1 MFFFDPVYMLY
12 VFIPTMLLSLGVQLY
27 LKRSYAKW
35 SKVRNSTNLTGTQ
48 VGEALFQRTNLM
60 NIPLEVVPGQMTDH
74 FDPRANVV
82 RLSQGTASQPSV
94 AAMAIAAHELGHVQ
108 QYQTGSALIKAR
120 NFLVPAERLSANGF
134 KTVVDIDLLGAFNA
148 SRAAFAQ
155 LKATRGCIIYVS
167 AGQAYTPYAF
177 QVHVA
182 AAKAGIDM
190 MMRNLA
196 LEWGRYGI
204 RVNSIVP
211 GPIEG
216 TEGMKRLANPAVLE
230 QIRRAVPLQ
239 RLGTVDDIGQ
249 MCAVLASPLASYVT
263 GTVLV
268 ADGGQNLEGSAL
280 FNRGA
285 EQILKANG

>member
-12 VFIPTMLLSLGVQLY
+12 VFIPTMLLSLGVQIY

-120 NFLVPAERLSANGF
+120 NFLVPAVQFSPMISYAAIMIGLILNITGLFWVGIAFFGVMVFFTILTLPVEFDASRRGIA
-134 KTVVDIDLLGAFNA
+134 LLGEAGLLSSDQDRRGANA
-148 SRAAFAQ
+148 VLRAAA
-155 LKATRGCIIYVS
+155 LTYI
-167 AGQAYTPYAF
+167 
-177 QVHVA
+177 A
-182 AAKAGIDM
+182 AA
-190 MMRNLA
+190 
-196 LEWGRYGI
+196 
-204 RVNSIVP
+204 V
-211 GPIEG
+211 
-216 TEGMKRLANPAVLE
+216 TAVL
-230 QIRRAVPLQ
+230 QLLYYITIANRR
-239 RLGTVDDIGQ
+239 R
-249 MCAVLASPLASYVT
+249 
-263 GTVLV
+263 
-268 ADGGQNLEGSAL
+268 
-280 FNRGA
+280 
-285 EQILKANG
+285 

>member
-12 VFIPTMLLSLGVQLY
+12 VFIPTMLLSLGVQIY

-120 NFLVPAERLSANGF
+120 NFLVPAVQFSPMISYAAIMIGLILNITGLFWVGIAFFGVMVFFTILTLPVEFDASRRGMNLLREAGLMQSEDDRRGS
-134 KTVVDIDLLGAFNA
+134 KTVL
-148 SRAAFAQ
+148 RAAA
-155 LKATRGCIIYVS
+155 LTY
-167 AGQAYTPYAF
+167 
-177 QVHVA
+177 VA
-182 AAKAGIDM
+182 AAITSV
-190 MMRNLA
+190 LQ
-196 LEWGRYGI
+196 LLYYI
-204 RVNSIVP
+204 SI
-211 GPIEG
+211 
-216 TEGMKRLANPAVLE
+216 AN
-230 QIRRAVPLQ
+230 RR
-239 RLGTVDDIGQ
+239 R
-249 MCAVLASPLASYVT
+249 
-263 GTVLV
+263 
-268 ADGGQNLEGSAL
+268 
-280 FNRGA
+280 
-285 EQILKANG
+285 

>member
-12 VFIPTMLLSLGVQLY
+12 VFIPTMLLSLGVQIY

-120 NFLVPAERLSANGF
+120 NFLVPAVQFSPMISYAAIMIGLILNITGLFWVGIAFFGVMVFFTILTLPVEFDASRRGIA
-134 KTVVDIDLLGAFNA
+134 LLGEAGLLSSSEDRRGANA
-148 SRAAFAQ
+148 VLRAAA
-155 LKATRGCIIYVS
+155 LTYI
-167 AGQAYTPYAF
+167 
-177 QVHVA
+177 A
-182 AAKAGIDM
+182 AA
-190 MMRNLA
+190 
-196 LEWGRYGI
+196 
-204 RVNSIVP
+204 V
-211 GPIEG
+211 
-216 TEGMKRLANPAVLE
+216 TAVL
-230 QIRRAVPLQ
+230 QLLYYITIANRR
-239 RLGTVDDIGQ
+239 R
-249 MCAVLASPLASYVT
+249 
-263 GTVLV
+263 
-268 ADGGQNLEGSAL
+268 
-280 FNRGA
+280 
-285 EQILKANG
+285 